1 MKKITLILLLASFS
15 TSVVADMENDKNAGV
30 CAAYLYIASNAGAN
44 TYGKTADNA
53 LNMADNSA
61 RAGQFGANWMDEIK
75 RLQARKESLDSLFF
89 DAKLKCRKIGI
100 KLY

>member
-1 MKKITLILLLASFS
+1 MNKIILILLLALFS
-15 TSVVADMENDKNAGV
+15 TSVIADMENDKNAGV
-30 CAAYLYIASNAGAN
+30 CAAYLYVASIAGAN
-44 TYGKTADNA
+44 TYGKTAENA

-61 RAGQFGANWMDEIK
+61 RAGQFGANWMEEMK
-75 RLQARKESLDSLFF
+75 RWQARKDSLDSLFF

>member
-1 MKKITLILLLASFS
+1 MKKIILILLLALFS
-15 TSVVADMENDKNAGV
+15 TSVIADMENDKNVGV
-30 CAAYLYIASNAGAN
+30 CAAYLYVAAIAGWN

-75 RLQARKESLDSLFF
+75 RLQARKQSTAPLML
-89 DAKLKCRKIGI
+89 DAKFTCRKIGI